1 MIQKTDKVTKEEYI
15 MTRAY
20 SEAAVE
26 VLDILN
32 HTAIEKVKLI
42 PTKFI
47 NYLKENAAN
56 DYKAELDYSKPINE
70 MNIKIETKGILGTIC
85 RNWWWN
91 VEQKQEYARLIKE
104 KEVKQQEELREKYNP
119 DVFKDVRAKKGQ
131 NIETIQ
137 QDNTAD
143 NTVSMVEYK
152 ESFVTKI
159 INRIKS
165 ISFMKRIEL

>member
-1 MIQKTDKVTKEEYI
+1 

-26 VLDILN
+26 VLDILD
-32 HTAIEKVKLI
+32 HTAIEKVNLI

-56 DYKAELDYSKPINE
+56 DYEANLDYSKPINE

-104 KEVKQQEELREKYNP
+104 KELKQQEELREKYNP
-119 DVFKDVRAKKGQ
+119 DIFNDIRAKKEQ
-131 NIETIQ
+131 TTETIQ
-137 QDNTAD
+137 QENSADNTA
-143 NTVSMVEYK
+143 SMVEYK
-152 ESFVTKI
+152 ESFFTKF
-159 INRIKS
+159 INKIKN
-165 ISFMKRIEL
+165 IFK